1 MPSEKAAFVSQSNE
15 LNSLPAKFYK
25 TIFAVGSDKVC
36 FSQGKAKSLCDL
48 CIRCSRIHSL
58 FIVSTG
64 SAGRAG
70 VFGLS
75 RKHSFHFMFHGRQ
88 LR

>member
-1 MPSEKAAFVSQSNE
+1 MPFKKAAFVSKSNE
-15 LNSLPAKFYK
+15 LNSLSAKFYK

-36 FSQGKAKSLCDL
+36 FSLGKAKSLCDL

-58 FIVSTG
+58 FIASTG

-75 RKHSFHFMFHGRQ
+75 RKHSFYHA
-88 LR
+88 

>member
-1 MPSEKAAFVSQSNE
+1 MPFKKAAFVSQSNE
-15 LNSLPAKFYK
+15 LNSLSAKFYK
-25 TIFAVGSDKVC
+25 TIFAVGS
-36 FSQGKAKSLCDL
+36 DL

-75 RKHSFHFMFHGRQ
+75 RKHSFYHA
-88 LR
+88 